1 MSRRSK
7 KRVPSIQETVSMYLE
22 HLEQLSAKV
31 YASYIED
38 MCEMEGPNWYWK
50 VKDTVCDSKIARELR
65 DRETPPLYRAN
76 ISAEYGIRGMSLTG
90 EQRIDG

>member
-7 KRVPSIQETVSMYLE
+7 KRIPSIQETVSMYLE

-38 MCEMEGPNWYWK
+38 MCEMKGPNWYWK
-50 VKDTVCDSKIARELR
+50 VKDTACDSKIARELR
-65 DRETPPLYRAN
+65 DRETPPS
-76 ISAEYGIRGMSLTG
+76 I
-90 EQRIDG
+90 